1 MAKTRQQKEQDV
13 EVLAD
18 QLKKMKGAVLV
29 DYKGLSTKNS
39 REIRKNTWQG
49 AIDYAVVKKTLLGL
63 ALKQAGLGEVIDA
76 KTLHGNIGIVIGS
89 EDEVNTSKFA
99 AKYANDY
106 EAFNILGGVFEGAYV
121 GGDKV
126 KALATLPSRL
136 ELLAR
141 VVGSIQAPVSGFV
154 RVLSGNLR
162 GLVQVLN
169 SIRESKI
176 S

>member
-1 MAKTRQQKEQDV
+1 MAKTRQQKEEDV
-13 EVLAD
+13 DMLAE

-63 ALKQAGLGEVIDA
+63 ALKQAGLGGVVDS
-76 KTLHGNIGIVIGS
+76 KTLQGNIGIVIGS
-89 EDEVNTSKFA
+89 EDEVNTAKFA
-99 AKYANDY
+99 AKYAKEY
-106 EAFNILGGVFEGAYV
+106 ESFKIVGGLFDGAYV

-136 ELLAR
+136 ELLAK

-169 SIRESKI
+169 SIKETKS
-176 S
+176 